1 MLSIHMCG
9 GVLVSCMYIVCVY
22 NTVVLRSP
30 VYYVPLGAGE
40 SGKST
45 VVKQMKIIHGDGYS
59 QKELQDF
66 VVSSERERERE
77 RNVHLYEREGESVHV
92 HVLQRVYVHT
102 LFFFVHLQMYHLSG
116 AYEPWLHKLLH
127 LYMYCVCE

>member
-66 VVSSERERERE
+66 VVSGEREREREMYEKEGEREREKERE

-92 HVLQRVYVHT
+92 HVLQRVYVYIHVHC
-102 LFFFVHLQMYHLSG
+102 FF
-116 AYEPWLHKLLH
+116 
-127 LYMYCVCE
+127 LYIYKCIIYQ